1 MNNAQLDSAQ
11 IVARDSAED
20 AARDIERFIRE
31 RFQIADDE
39 SRFTRTVNLWEE
51 GFVDSM
57 GVVEVIAFLEQ
68 RFRVNLP
75 EEVVFSPEF
84 TNIDDI
90 ARFVISLQGA

>member
-1 MNNAQLDSAQ
+1 MKLVQPHG
-11 IVARDSAED
+11 AEGGAEG

-31 RFQIADDE
+31 RFQIAADE
-39 SRFTRTVNLWEE
+39 SGFSRSVNLWEE
-51 GFVDSM
+51 GYVDSL

-68 RFRVNLP
+68 RFDVDLP

-90 ARFVISLQGA
+90 ARFVVSLRAA